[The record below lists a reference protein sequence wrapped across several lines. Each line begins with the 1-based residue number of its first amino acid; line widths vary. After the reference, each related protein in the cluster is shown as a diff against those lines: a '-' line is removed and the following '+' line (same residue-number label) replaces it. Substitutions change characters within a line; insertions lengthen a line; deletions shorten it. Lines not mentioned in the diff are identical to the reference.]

1 MWHTWKNFH
10 EKFHERIDEMQ
21 KCRGLR
27 MWILHILYEHG
38 PKNGVE
44 IMDAVATHYEG
55 IEHMRNEYHK
65 MRNEFG
71 HHHHK
76 HHHSKSGP
84 KRPSPGSVYPMLKK
98 MVDEDLIIKREDG
111 RYELTEKG
119 HNTIQKLFGHP
130 FFRPHGKPVDQGAL
144 AIENI
149 LTELDGQIS
158 YLEDIKKEKLIPYE
172 ESIGMLGIKLR
183 KLIESLDEK

>member
-1 MWHTWKNFH
+1 MWDDVWNNLH

-21 KCRGLR
+21 RCRGLR

-55 IEHMRNEYHK
+55 MEQMRNEYHMMK
-65 MRNEFG
+65 HA
-71 HHHHK
+71 HHNNRHQIHN
-76 HHHSKSGP
+76 S

-98 MVDEDLIIKREDG
+98 MVDEDLIVKREDG

-119 HNTIQKLFGHP
+119 QSTIHKLFGHP
-130 FFRPHGKPVDQGAL
+130 FFRPHGKPPVDQGAL

-158 YLEDIKKEKLIPYE
+158 YLGDIKKEKLIPYE
-172 ESIGMLGIKLR
+172 QSISSLCEKLR
-183 KLIESLDEK
+183 NIKESLGKE